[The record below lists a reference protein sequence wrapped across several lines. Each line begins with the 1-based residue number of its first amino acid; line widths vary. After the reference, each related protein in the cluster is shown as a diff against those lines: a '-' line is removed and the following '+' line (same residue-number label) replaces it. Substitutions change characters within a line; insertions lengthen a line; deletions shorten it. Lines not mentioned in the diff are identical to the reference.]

1 MIASG
6 LTKKQANTHFDNF
19 VERIES
25 KKELKTAVS
34 DLVGSVKEN
43 IIQNN
48 ANKNRVLSSTQ
59 DTLEF
64 EN

>member
-1 MIASG
+1 MMASG
-6 LTKKQANTHFDNF
+6 LTEKQANTHFDNF

-25 KKELKTAVS
+25 NEKRKTAVS
-34 DLVGSVKEN
+34 DLVGLVKEN